1 MTDSAGAEQAAI
13 RQLLDKQAIHEA
25 IMRYCRGV
33 DRADPDLISSAY
45 HPDAVDDHGR
55 QCYTGA
61 TVGRGI
67 VDLARSWKV
76 SAHHVTNQ
84 LITLHGDETAGCET
98 YFMASQIIETEGDER
113 LLLAL
118 GRYVDRFERR
128 EGEWKIAHRLVIVEL
143 THIVAA
149 GDPPPLPSGLGSR
162 DRNDPSYAALEH

>member
-1 MTDSAGAEQAAI
+1 MTDIAGTERAAI
-13 RQLLDKQAIHEA
+13 QQLLDKQAIREA

-55 QCYTGA
+55 QRYTGA

-67 VDLARSWKV
+67 ADLARSWKV

-98 YFMASQIIETEGDER
+98 YFMAWQSMETDGEER

-128 EGEWKIAHRLVIVEL
+128 DGEWKIANRLVIVEL
-143 THIVAA
+143 TYIAPA
-149 GDPPPLPSGLGSR
+149 GGPPPPLLGLGSR
-162 DRNDPSYAALEH
+162 DRNDPSYAELEY